1 MDPSILW
8 IARIA
13 DESFGVGSLLQ
24 PGGSY
29 SAVIHLRWGSRVT
42 RPKHPD
48 KNIEAVL
55 QEAEDHGWTVKKAK
69 GAAYYKVLCFCG
81 RHAKWSIHATPSTS
95 DYAKNLA
102 AWFHRQECW

>member
-1 MDPSILW
+1 M
-8 IARIA
+8 
-13 DESFGVGSLLQ
+13 GVAGD
-24 PGGSY
+24 
-29 SAVIHLRWGSRVT
+29 

-69 GAAYYKVLCFCG
+69 GAAYYKVLCSCG
-81 RHAKWSIHATPSTS
+81 RHTKWSIHATPSTS